1 MGGGAVGGKM
11 RVNKTRKSIIK
22 IKKIENPSIKNIKN
36 KN

>member
-22 IKKIENPSIKNIKN
+22 IEKNRKSFNKK
-36 KN
+36 